1 MQPELRKRLVSNG
14 LIATATVLLFFAGR
28 EFLGSRIGQFQAG
41 RTFSNAA
48 ARPAPEY
55 FKTRPGETIAKMTIP
70 RLHTQ
75 LFVIE
80 GDGPDQLR
88 RGPGHLS
95 DTAPLGTT
103 GNSVIAGHR
112 DTHFRVLK
120 DIRKGDSIVI
130 ETRRK
135 RFLYTV
141 SSTKIVGPQ
150 DTSALRRSSS
160 AELNLITCYPFHYV
174 GNAPRRFVVEARP
187 AS

>member
-1 MQPELRKRLVSNG
+1 MQPDLTRRLLSYG
-14 LIATATVLLFFAGR
+14 LIATATVLLFFGGR
-28 EFLGSRIGQFQAG
+28 EFLGSRIGQFEAG
-41 RTFSNAA
+41 RTFSNA
-48 ARPAPEY
+48 RPAPDY
-55 FKTRPGETIAKMTIP
+55 FKTRRGETIAKLTIP
-70 RLHTQ
+70 RLGAE

-120 DIRKGDSIVI
+120 DIRKGDTILV
-130 ETRRK
+130 ETRKK

-141 SSTKIVGPQ
+141 SSTKVVSPD
-150 DTSALRRSSS
+150 DTSSLKPTRD
-160 AELNLITCYPFHYV
+160 AELNLVTCYPFAYV
-174 GNAPRRFVVEARP
+174 GNAPKRFVVEARP